1 MIRFFPLALWLLVTW
16 ISTDH
21 TIQAQVYDHEPY
33 YKGYIWGLKGGP
45 TLMRQSGHYRTRGT
59 AYGYHLALY
68 RESYDSRSPS
78 RIYFQIGYHQRG
90 SSLTRFYFGSLKNI
104 ANRAFQFD
112 NPKFLYHNASLQI
125 GIKTTQQLYEQLS
138 GYVGIGLRGEYTFK
152 TNLDTY
158 AKVNE
163 EYGFPVY
170 PDPAL
175 LRHYL
180 YGFSLL
186 LGTTLWELDPQQY
199 EIFAELGIHQDVA
212 LQYYQPPLRG
222 RFIDPYTGQPQTL
235 NEIKMRNFSIE
246 LSIGVRIYRLYVY
259 E

>member
-1 MIRFFPLALWLLVTW
+1 MIRSLLFALCLFGTWLYPCSPLR
-16 ISTDH
+16 
-21 TIQAQVYDHEPY
+21 AQVLDHQSY

-45 TLMRQSGHYRTRGT
+45 TLMRQAGHYRTRGT

-68 RESYDSRSPS
+68 YESYDSRSPS
-78 RIYFQIGYHQRG
+78 QIYAQLGYHQRG

-104 ANRAFQFD
+104 ANKAFQFD
-112 NPKFLYHNASLQI
+112 NPKFIYHNASLQI
-125 GIKTTQQLYEQLS
+125 GIKNSRQLHDQLS
-138 GYVGIGLRGEYTFK
+138 GYVGIGLRGEYTFN
-152 TNLDTY
+152 TNLDAY

-175 LRHYL
+175 LRPFL

-186 LGTTLWELDPQQY
+186 LGTTLWKFDPLQY
-199 EIFAELGIHQDVA
+199 EAFAELGIHQDISP
-212 LQYYQPPLRG
+212 QYYQPPLRG
-222 RFIDPYTGQPQTL
+222 RFVDPYTGQAQTL

-246 LSIGVRIYRLYVY
+246 LSVGVRIYRLFIYD
-259 E
+259 